1 MVWNWTGTGQG
12 SYSGASSSAV
22 VMMNGPIN
30 ETAYFDVY
38 VFHFVDQ
45 TSDIDGVADVGAH
58 TAFEQMRNTNNIPDV
73 LTEYGVDD
81 GVLIN
86 AFFAYR
92 SNSGTY
98 TVNSLKT
105 RSLDYSTNTL
115 SSENELANSGFSILW
130 VRAAKCPVRNEI
142 IVLTQSSDAYIDM
155 YVWNGQQ
162 WTFYSNIAFGSST
175 TYRCFD
181 VAYEKTSG
189 RALIIYTS
197 GSTPSSPIYYRIWDG
212 NSLSA
217 ASSIGASWG
226 PYWGGSPYII
236 YDSVYGQWIE
246 AAQAPGTRA
255 GTSDDNEI
263 AVAGT
268 VYATL
273 YVIYDPYNGGYYTVT
288 YYLWFEAVWNGAS
301 WSTRC
306 FETDY
311 CNNPT
316 GIAVTYEQQ
325 SGRAI
330 FVANSYTAKRIYYN
344 YWAGSFSSLSTT
356 DITPL
361 NTYVKYIVAKCAAG
375 SNKILMAT
383 MDNNGYVATLLYD
396 GSQWTIHS
404 LHTSAAYNSRR
415 SIDLAWSPNGASAI
429 LLYGA
434 RTSNTLYYKMFSSN
448 SWSSEASVAM
458 SAHVAWIQAATDP
471 SENAYA
477 LIATLTLDNALVAYK
492 WDSSGF
498 SVSNTIT
505 STCDTYT
512 TQPFSFLVLSQAAYN
527 YRLELEVQW
536 LNVNVAYS
544 KYLCIKVMDA
554 QLSESLIVEVYNG
567 QAWIQLATLTSG
579 LNIIDVS
586 AYVTP
591 TFTIRFK
598 DQITSGDRVQNSW
611 RIDYAV
617 LTSVLPRESPL
628 NGWLYRR
635 SFTVASSSLLNNGIV
650 KLTVYYGG
658 GVDSGSQVYLNGKCK
673 SDFSDVRFTD
683 SDGVTMLPY
692 WRETYVASDYAVFW
706 VKLSNVQST
715 TTNLYIYYGNPNAVR
730 EDKPQDVGIF
740 SLREHKD
747 SSYTPQMRFM
757 KPDDTTLRLDST
769 IAFDSLGE
777 AYAFITVPRE
787 FLHGKKLSIRWNYY
801 YDYPDGRDLR
811 LGRVLVID
819 AELHRAQ
826 SLPQQ
831 EIIAMYPS
839 ATVLYY
845 PTYSAGGWNGW
856 RVDTSGVLDLSTY
869 TSPYVTIL
877 IRFKDAWAADLLA
890 LDIDYLQIQ
899 SSSGTVLYNFDF
911 TGAIIMEEQSTTEDY
926 GLIYF
931 NINPAPSIVNWGLEE
946 AFEQPSNIVGGLSGW
961 GYRKGFVVGAA
972 AGAGSGYQIK
982 LTVYYGSGVDS
993 GSQVY
998 LNGKCR
1004 SDFGDVRFTD
1014 DDGVSLLSC
1023 WLQEKVDGNYA
1034 VFWVK
1039 VNDDLSLSPAS
1050 LYIYYGNPY
1059 ALSISDGASTFLLY
1073 NDVAGR
1079 IMSQLGSVS
1088 QTYYPNA
1095 QDPGDYFAVNTD
1107 VADIYVAP
1115 CIWFR
1120 YYGGKVYSSST
1131 YLYFQG
1137 YVDGGNYGVCGIDIR
1152 VRASTAPT
1160 GWVPSMAYPA
1170 TATLN
1175 GRHIIILDYQC
1186 SGSSGLTFCS
1196 TWAQSDDIPLG
1207 TAVATYGLTSTTR
1220 TKSTYMYTG
1229 SISHI
1234 KLESGSSGNNIN
1246 VYSMVYI
1253 VAKSAS
1259 VEPTITWGPEE
1270 SF

>member
-1 MVWNWTGTGQG
+1 MHKSSSEGAQDAAERNIEDLLVHVSKIEDDNIVEIAVTNIGSVQTLIVAVVKASPTDKAPVFMYLSSSVEIKQAERKCLATNVPSSWNVGVLTYKGNIFWCKFEEFLDQNTEVPAGQPVYVTFTAEGVSSLFSAVVLTVDGVDYAAGELPKTFQWISGETHSFSWVSAASDGSQAYKWLQTRGLSTQQSATLQVKSSGYIIATYHLAVIFSVSGLPSSNDAVLAVDDKQYSVTELPVLFTWPAGEVHSFSWVDAVPADVGVRYKWYSTSGISALQSGSFAVPSTGGEVKAQYETQYLLTLNANPTEGGTLSPGTDWFKAGTTVTITASAAQNYIFKNWTGTGQG

-130 VRAAKCPVRNEI
+130 VRAAKCPVRDEI
-142 IVLTQSSDAYIDM
+142 IVLTQSGDAYIDM

-189 RALIIYTS
+189 RALIIYAS

-246 AAQAPGTRA
+246 AAQAPGARA
-255 GTSDDNEI
+255 GISDDNEI

-273 YVIYDPYNGGYYTVT
+273 YVIYDPYNGGYYIAT

-306 FETDY
+306 FEMDY
-311 CNNPT
+311 CYNPT

-325 SGRAI
+325 SGRVI

-344 YWAGSFSSLSTT
+344 YWAGSFGSLSTT

-361 NTYVKYIVAKCAAG
+361 STYVKYIVAKCAAG

-415 SIDLAWSPNGASAI
+415 SIDLAWRQNGESAI

-448 SWSSEASVAM
+448 SWSSEASVAT
-458 SAHVAWIQAATDP
+458 SACVAWIQAATDP

-505 STCDTYT
+505 STCDTYI
-512 TQPFSFLVLSQAAYN
+512 TQPFSFLMLSQAAYN

-567 QAWIQLATLTSG
+567 QAWVQLATLTSG

-635 SFTVASSSLLNNGIV
+635 SFTVASSSSLSNGIV

-658 GVDSGSQVYLNGKCK
+658 GVD
-673 SDFSDVRFTD
+673 
-683 SDGVTMLPY
+683 
-692 WRETYVASDYAVFW
+692 
-706 VKLSNVQST
+706 
-715 TTNLYIYYGNPNAVR
+715 
-730 EDKPQDVGIF
+730 
-740 SLREHKD
+740 
-747 SSYTPQMRFM
+747 
-757 KPDDTTLRLDST
+757 
-769 IAFDSLGE
+769 
-777 AYAFITVPRE
+777 
-787 FLHGKKLSIRWNYY
+787 
-801 YDYPDGRDLR
+801 
-811 LGRVLVID
+811 
-819 AELHRAQ
+819 
-826 SLPQQ
+826 
-831 EIIAMYPS
+831 
-839 ATVLYY
+839 
-845 PTYSAGGWNGW
+845 
-856 RVDTSGVLDLSTY
+856 
-869 TSPYVTIL
+869 
-877 IRFKDAWAADLLA
+877 
-890 LDIDYLQIQ
+890 
-899 SSSGTVLYNFDF
+899 
-911 TGAIIMEEQSTTEDY
+911 
-926 GLIYF
+926 
-931 NINPAPSIVNWGLEE
+931 
-946 AFEQPSNIVGGLSGW
+946 
-961 GYRKGFVVGAA
+961 
-972 AGAGSGYQIK
+972 
-982 LTVYYGSGVDS
+982 
-993 GSQVY
+993 
-998 LNGKCR
+998 
-1004 SDFGDVRFTD
+1004 
-1014 DDGVSLLSC
+1014 
-1023 WLQEKVDGNYA
+1023 
-1034 VFWVK
+1034 
-1039 VNDDLSLSPAS
+1039 
-1050 LYIYYGNPY
+1050 
-1059 ALSISDGASTFLLY
+1059 
-1073 NDVAGR
+1073 
-1079 IMSQLGSVS
+1079 
-1088 QTYYPNA
+1088 
-1095 QDPGDYFAVNTD
+1095 
-1107 VADIYVAP
+1107 
-1115 CIWFR
+1115 
-1120 YYGGKVYSSST
+1120 
-1131 YLYFQG
+1131 
-1137 YVDGGNYGVCGIDIR
+1137 
-1152 VRASTAPT
+1152 
-1160 GWVPSMAYPA
+1160 
-1170 TATLN
+1170 
-1175 GRHIIILDYQC
+1175 
-1186 SGSSGLTFCS
+1186 
-1196 TWAQSDDIPLG
+1196 
-1207 TAVATYGLTSTTR
+1207 
-1220 TKSTYMYTG
+1220 
-1229 SISHI
+1229 
-1234 KLESGSSGNNIN
+1234 
-1246 VYSMVYI
+1246 
-1253 VAKSAS
+1253 
-1259 VEPTITWGPEE
+1259 
-1270 SF
+1270 